1 MVIPEKYPKGMSAKM
16 ETEYKRHFSG
26 TAVVDDE
33 EKYQIDFKTM
43 TCLASNR
50 GPVKVYRRP
59 REGIGKVR
67 SFMKQKF
74 RIEAPISLKF

>member
-1 MVIPEKYPKGMSAKM
+1 MVIPEKYPKDMSAKI
-16 ETEYKRHFSG
+16 ETEYKKDSSG
-26 TAVVDDE
+26 TAVVYDE
-33 EKYQIDFKTM
+33 EDYQIDFKTM

-50 GPVKVYRRP
+50 GPMKIYRRP
-59 REGIGKVR
+59 REGIAKVR